1 MLHEDPHFLD
11 LPGSLA
17 QGHQPVDE
25 EGQDDKGDAD
35 IGEIVLIHAGGI
47 PVEGVHA
54 KNNAGD
60 RKHVELE
67 ETEQHQAGG
76 QFQEFQAGFQPG
88 TFRQK
93 IL

>member
-1 MLHEDPHFLD
+1 MLHEDPHFLE

-17 QGHQPVDE
+17 HRRQAVDDD
-25 EGQDDKGDAD
+25 GQDDEGDAD

-54 KNNAGD
+54 ENNAGD
-60 RKHVELE
+60 REHVELE

-76 QFQEFQAGFQPG
+76 QFQEFQAGFQLG
-88 TFRQK
+88 TFGQK
-93 IL
+93 FL